1 MGLRE
6 RKKLKT
12 RETLRHEALRLFE
25 EQGYTET
32 TVEQIAAAADVSP
45 STFFRYFTNKAA
57 LLVPDQMMEPIIELF
72 LAAPPELSPI
82 AAYRHA
88 VTQVLDSMAGPG
100 WSPESERQQLLYT
113 LPEAAGAL
121 YNQYVK
127 IIELIAA
134 ALAVRLNRPGDD
146 PQLRVA
152 AGAITGVFIA
162 TLHGTPMDPDI
173 ILPALDFLDAGLPL
187 T

>member
-25 EQGYTET
+25 EQGYPDT
-32 TVEQIAAAADVSP
+32 TVEQISAAAEVSP

-57 LLVPDQMMEPIIELF
+57 VLMLDDDVEPIIERF
-72 LAAPPELSPI
+72 LRAPPELSPI

-88 VTQVLDSMAGPG
+88 VLEVLGAKPATTVGSED
-100 WSPESERQQLLYT
+100 ERQRLLYT

-121 YNQYVK
+121 YTQYIK
-127 IIELIAA
+127 TIDSITT
-134 ALAVRLNRPGDD
+134 ALAARLDRPGDT
-146 PQLRVA
+146 PELRTT
-152 AGAITGVFIA
+152 AGAIVGVCMA
-162 TLHGTPMDPDI
+162 TVHGTPIEPVAI
-173 ILPALDFLDAGLPL
+173 GRALDLLDAGLPL
-187 T
+187 S

>member
-121 YNQYVK
+121 YTQYIK
-127 IIELIAA
+127 TIDSITT
-134 ALAVRLNRPGDD
+134 ALAARLDRPGDT
-146 PQLRVA
+146 PELRTT
-152 AGAITGVFIA
+152 AGAIVGVCMA
-162 TLHGTPMDPDI
+162 TVHGTPIEPVAI
-173 ILPALDFLDAGLPL
+173 GRALDLLDAGLPL
-187 T
+187 S